1 MARLSFQCAGL
12 GGNGAVS
19 DLPTRHGARFYSCC
33 GRSDRGKHAMSKHK
47 HTKPVHPRQRNFPND
62 YTREDLIA
70 QLVAMGAECYR
81 QAEQIE
87 ALMQRI
93 CELEA
98 EGSLL
103 RVGGEHGA
111 DGGMDVNG
119 YRRCASDFLGQLDSI
134 GLAEQGGYSCV
145 AGRVDDVESE
155 FGRDLSAAPDMESAD
170 IRLGNSVPT
179 PLRWPLADSA
189 PRPVFRIFDLSM

>member
-1 MARLSFQCAGL
+1 RCSGWVRTSTGSTLWLGLNIGRRLPHNLSVTPCPVLAGA
-12 GGNGAVS
+12 G
-19 DLPTRHGARFYSCC
+19 P
-33 GRSDRGKHAMSKHK
+33 
-47 HTKPVHPRQRNFPND
+47 
-62 YTREDLIA
+62 TREDLIA

-119 YRRCASDFLGQLDSI
+119 YRRYSSDFLGRFDSI

-155 FGRDLSAAPDMESAD
+155 FGRDLSAAPDMESVD

>member
-1 MARLSFQCAGL
+1 
-12 GGNGAVS
+12 
-19 DLPTRHGARFYSCC
+19 
-33 GRSDRGKHAMSKHK
+33 MSKHK
-47 HTKPVHPRQRNFPND
+47 HAKPVHPRQRNFPND

-119 YRRCASDFLGQLDSI
+119 YRRYSSDFLGRFDSI

-145 AGRVDDVESE
+145 AGRGDDVESTL
-155 FGRDLSAAPDMESAD
+155 FGRDLSAAPDMEPAD
-170 IRLGNSVPT
+170 IRLGDSVRIPV
-179 PLRWPLADSA
+179 RRPLADSA
-189 PRPVFRIFDLSM
+189 PRPVFRVFDMSM